1 MFLSTLLISSVYSWL
16 DFESEIYSI
25 LNVTN
30 VESTIHNIFYCHEHD
45 SFKSWTLHAV
55 HDVMSQSLVIAFIR
69 WKSSRYFSVENVINA
84 VYVIQQYELYLLDQ
98 CNTTFLPKTN
108 VCSMWCYNN
117 VASKMLT
124 YFVCNSK
131 APLPPKKI
139 YFLAIYIYSDLMVL
153 SISY

>member
-1 MFLSTLLISSVYSWL
+1 MFLSTLLISSGYSWL

-69 WKSSRYFSVENVINA
+69 WKSSRYFTVENVINA
-84 VYVIQQYELYLLDQ
+84 VYVIQQYKLYLLDQ
-98 CNTTFLPKTN
+98 CNTTFLPQNKRLFY
-108 VCSMWCYNN
+108 V
-117 VASKMLT
+117 VFAIPK
-124 YFVCNSK
+124 
-131 APLPPKKI
+131 PPPPHKKL
-139 YFLAIYIYSDLMVL
+139 YFLAIYIYSDFMVL